1 MQKVDNDTLQTMLD
15 IMYSS
20 DLVSYE
26 SLELLQ
32 KDHSALSMKVQV
44 SGNLRNGNYGSAYET
59 AKALYKKNH
68 SFENKALLANIT
80 AIDGINLQSAGAEKA
95 INFIET
101 VTPVSERRTSAYN
114 LERAYLYFLCR

>member
-1 MQKVDNDTLQTMLD
+1 
-15 IMYSS
+15 
-20 DLVSYE
+20 
-26 SLELLQ
+26 
-32 KDHSALSMKVQV
+32 MKVQV

-101 VTPVSERRTSAYN
+101 VTPVSERKQAAYN
-114 LERAYLYFLCR
+114 LERAYLYFYADKEKEIKRFIENSAGSISRS